1 SAYFYDFGIFNEGK
15 EMPWG
20 LSQLI
25 FYYDSDKLKIVPKSA
40 SQLKN
45 FIKKNPQKHSFAP
58 SRGMVHGIFAYLYA
72 GASFYD
78 EEVFRPCCSRRLRYD
93 GRRRGTRPNQ
103 YRRFIDGLSF
113 RHCCR

>member
-1 SAYFYDFGIFNEGK
+1 MDKWRELFNNEKNNLLLNKNWILQLPNSKFIDFSKSSAYFYDFGIFNEGK

-45 FIKKNPQKHSFAP
+45 FIKRILADLLS
-58 SRGMVHGIFAYLYA
+58 STTR
-72 GASFYD
+72 FYRNKFFETNFD
-78 EEVFRPCCSRRLRYD
+78 RS
-93 GRRRGTRPNQ
+93 
-103 YRRFIDGLSF
+103 I
-113 RHCCR
+113 